1 MRACDVPLDVGITKS
16 CLHMNFVLIGFCGV
30 RQVAYYGRGDEV
42 VEYFSDFG
50 MHCSPHYNP
59 ADFISTCIAVYT
71 VNPRIEVPGFYQH
84 K

>member
-1 MRACDVPLDVGITKS
+1 
-16 CLHMNFVLIGFCGV
+16 MNFVLIGFCGV

-59 ADFISTCIAVYT
+59 ADFIST
-71 VNPRIEVPGFYQH
+71 
-84 K
+84 